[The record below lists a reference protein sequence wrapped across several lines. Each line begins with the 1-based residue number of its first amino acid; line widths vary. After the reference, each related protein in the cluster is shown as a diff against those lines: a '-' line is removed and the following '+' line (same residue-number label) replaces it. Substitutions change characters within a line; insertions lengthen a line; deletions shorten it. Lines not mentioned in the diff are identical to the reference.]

1 MSAKWEKQGTNDG
14 TLTFEIDLPTI
25 KKGMDQAFARVKK
38 NINVPGFRKGHVS
51 RTVFDRMFG
60 EGALYEDAL
69 NIVLPDAYD
78 AAVKQAAIAP
88 VDQPKFNVE
97 KMEPENPWVVSAK
110 VTVKPEVT
118 LGDYKGLTV
127 PKQDREV
134 TDKDLDDKLHSLQE
148 EQAELVL
155 KEDGAIEKGD
165 TAVIDYEGS
174 IDGTPF
180 DGGKADNYSLE
191 IGSNSFIPGFE
202 DQLVGHK
209 SGDHV
214 EVKVKFPDDYQAKD
228 LAGKDAVFQVT
239 IHEIKEKQLPD
250 LDDEFAKD
258 VDEDVDTLDELKAK
272 LRDQLKQEKDQK
284 ADDAIQESAVNQAV
298 ANAKIDDLPDVMID
312 NEVHNQMDQYLGNL
326 QRQGINPQMYYQL
339 TGTSEA
345 DLHKQFEQ
353 DAAQRVKTDLVLEAV
368 VKAEDIK
375 PSQEDI
381 DNEIK
386 NLANEYGMKEDDV
399 RKALTADM
407 LKHDIG
413 IKKAIDLIVSSSKE
427 E

>member
-14 TLTFEIDLPTI
+14 TLTFEIDLNTI
-25 KKGMDQAFARVKK
+25 QKGMDQAFTKVKK

-51 RTVFDRMFG
+51 RQVFNRMFG

-69 NIVLPDAYD
+69 NLVLPDAYD
-78 AAVKQAAIAP
+78 AAVKEAAISP

-97 KMEPENPWVVSAK
+97 KMDADEPWVISAK

-165 TAVIDYEGS
+165 TAIIDYEGS
-174 IDGTPF
+174 IDGKPF

-191 IGSNSFIPGFE
+191 IGSGSFIPGFE

-209 SGDHV
+209 SGDNV
-214 EVKVKFPDDYQAKD
+214 DVKVTFPEDYQAKD
-228 LAGKDAVFQVT
+228 LAGKEAIFKVT

-272 LRDQLKQEKDQK
+272 LRDQLKQDKDQK

-298 ANAKIDDLPDVMID
+298 ANATIADLPEVMID
-312 NEVHNQMDQYLGNL
+312 SEVHNQMDQYLGNL

-345 DLHKQFEQ
+345 DLHKQFEA
-353 DAAQRVKTDLVLEAV
+353 DAGQRVKTDLVLEAV
-368 VKAEDIK
+368 VKAEDIN
-375 PSQEDI
+375 PSED
-381 DNEIK
+381 DVNNEIK
-386 NLANEYGMKEDDV
+386 SLAAEYGMKEADV
-399 RKALTADM
+399 RNALTPDM

-413 IKKAIDLIVSSSKE
+413 TKKAIDLIVSSAKE